1 MSTAPKRS
9 PDLER
14 IVMDPTESF
23 HWNAHDF
30 PCDIAR
36 WNYHP
41 ECEVHL
47 VRRSEGTAF
56 VGDYIGP
63 FQPGNLMLVGPNLPH
78 HWESDRRPG
87 EVVHLRDVAL
97 HFDPGLIH
105 RAAQAFPEMA
115 EVEPLMKDAERGLQ
129 FHGEAAR
136 RGAPLLER
144 IGVESG
150 VQRLLRFV
158 DLLHL
163 LAHSSD
169 RESLASVGYLPNLDR
184 EAPPVVQKI
193 MQYILA
199 NIDGQVRMAEA
210 ARLTGMS
217 EPTFCRFFKRNT
229 GNNFVGYVRKL
240 RIGAAC
246 KLLVESSLPITDICY
261 EVGYQN
267 VSNFNRHFRT
277 EKGVTPSRYRQ
288 LFMYRGEGAKAPRP
302 PNRAPAPGGGLRE
315 RKTRAAR
322 VARPL
327 D

>member
-1 MSTAPKRS
+1 MSLPLKRS

-30 PCDIAR
+30 PSDLAR

-41 ECEVHL
+41 ECELHL
-47 VRRSEGTAF
+47 IRRSSGTTF

-63 FQPGNLMLVGPNLPH
+63 FRPGNLVLVGPNLPH
-78 HWESDRRPG
+78 HWESDRSPS

-97 HFDPGLIH
+97 HFDPGLIL
-105 RAAQAFPEMA
+105 RAAQSFPEFG
-115 EVEPLMKDAERGLQ
+115 EIEPLLKDAQRGLQ
-129 FHGEAAR
+129 FHGETARDGAA
-136 RGAPLLER
+136 LLER
-144 IGVESG
+144 VGAASG
-150 VQRLLRFV
+150 LQRLLRFLE
-158 DLLHL
+158 LLRL
-163 LAHSSD
+163 LAHSRE

-184 EAPPVVQKI
+184 DAPPVVQKV

-199 NIDGQVRMAEA
+199 NLSGKVHMSEA
-210 ARLTGMS
+210 ARLTGMTNPS
-217 EPTFCRFFKRNT
+217 FCRFFKRNT

-246 KLLVESSLPITDICY
+246 KLLVDSTLPVTDVCY

-267 VSNFNRHFRT
+267 VSNFNRHFRR

-288 LFMYRGEGAKAPRP
+288 LFTHGK
-302 PNRAPAPGGGLRE
+302 GGDASMSGPERSHRE
-315 RKTRAAR
+315 
-322 VARPL
+322 
-327 D
+327 

>member
-1 MSTAPKRS
+1 MSLPLKRS

-47 VRRSEGTAF
+47 IRRSGGTEF

-63 FQPGNLMLVGPNLPH
+63 FRAGNLVLVGPNLPH

-87 EVVHLRDVAL
+87 EVIHLRDVAL

-105 RAAQAFPEMA
+105 RAAQTLPEFA
-115 EVEPLMKDAERGLQ
+115 ELVPLLKDAQRGIQ
-129 FHGEAAR
+129 FSGETAR
-136 RGAPLLER
+136 RGAALLER
-144 IGVESG
+144 VGTESG
-150 VQRLLRFV
+150 LHRMLRFL
-158 DLLHL
+158 DLLLL
-163 LAHSSD
+163 LAHSRE

-184 EAPPVVQKI
+184 EAPPVIQKI
-193 MQYILA
+193 MRYILA
-199 NIDGQVRMAEA
+199 NISGQVHTSEA
-210 ARLTGMS
+210 ARITGMT

-246 KLLVESSLPITDICY
+246 KLLVETSVPITDVCY

-267 VSNFNRHFRT
+267 VSNFNRHFRR
-277 EKGVTPSRYRQ
+277 EKGVAPSRYRQ
-288 LFMYRGEGAKAPRP
+288 LFMHRTPGDGASA
-302 PNRAPAPGGGLRE
+302 APAAPADPPAR
-315 RKTRAAR
+315 RQRAR
-322 VARPL
+322 R
-327 D
+327 

>member
-1 MSTAPKRS
+1 MSIPLKRS

-41 ECEVHL
+41 ACEVHL
-47 VRRSEGTAF
+47 IRTSSGTEF

-63 FQPGNLMLVGPNLPH
+63 FRAGNLVLVGPNLPH

-87 EVVHLRDVAL
+87 EVIHLRDVAL
-97 HFDPGLIH
+97 HFDPGIIH
-105 RAAQAFPEMA
+105 RAAQLLPEMNDL
-115 EVEPLMKDAERGLQ
+115 VPLLEHAERGIQ
-129 FHGEAAR
+129 FNGETAR
-136 RGAPLLER
+136 RGAALLER
-144 IGVESG
+144 VGVESG
-150 VQRLLRFV
+150 LSRMLRFL
-158 DLLHL
+158 DLLLL
-163 LAHSSD
+163 LAHAAE

-184 EAPPVVQKI
+184 EAPPVIQKI
-193 MQYILA
+193 MRYILA
-199 NIDGQVRMAEA
+199 NISGQVHTSEA
-210 ARLTGMS
+210 ARITGMT

-246 KLLVESSLPITDICY
+246 KLLVDSSLPITDVCY

-267 VSNFNRHFRT
+267 VSNFNRHFRR
-277 EKGVTPSRYRQ
+277 EKGITPSRYREV
-288 LFMYRGEGAKAPRP
+288 FTHRIPGNGGP
-302 PNRAPAPGGGLRE
+302 PPAPALPGR
-315 RKTRAAR
+315 RARAR
-322 VARPL
+322 R
-327 D
+327 

>member
-1 MSTAPKRS
+1 MSIPLKRS

-30 PCDIAR
+30 PSDLAR

-47 VRRSEGTAF
+47 IQRSSGTMF
-56 VGDYIGP
+56 VGDHIGP
-63 FQPGNLMLVGPNLPH
+63 FVPGNLVLIGPNLPH
-78 HWESDRRPG
+78 HWESDRDPA

-97 HFDPGLIH
+97 HFDPGLVVH
-105 RAAQAFPEMA
+105 AAQSFPEFA
-115 EVEPLMKDAERGLQ
+115 EIEPLLKDARRGLA
-129 FHGEAAR
+129 FHGETARGGAA
-136 RGAPLLER
+136 LLDR
-144 IGVESG
+144 IGAESG
-150 VQRLLRFV
+150 LPRLLRFL
-158 DLLHL
+158 DLLSL
-163 LAHSSD
+163 LAHSSE
-169 RESLASVGYLPNLDR
+169 REPLASVGYLPNLDR
-184 EAPPVVQKI
+184 DAPPLVQKV

-199 NIDGQVRMAEA
+199 NLSGAVHMSEA

-217 EPTFCRFFKRNT
+217 SPTFCRFFKRNT

-246 KLLVESSLPITDICY
+246 KLLVESSLPVTDVCY

-267 VSNFNRHFRT
+267 VSNFNRHFRR

-288 LFMYRGEGAKAPRP
+288 LFAHRQTGDLPEPAGR
-302 PNRAPAPGGGLRE
+302 RARSSP
-315 RKTRAAR
+315 
-322 VARPL
+322 
-327 D
+327 

>member
-1 MSTAPKRS
+1 MSSAPKRS

-47 VRRSEGTAF
+47 IRRSEGTAF
-56 VGDYIGP
+56 VGDHIGP
-63 FQPGNLMLVGPNLPH
+63 FQPGNLVLVGPNLPH

-87 EVVHLRDVAL
+87 EVVHLREVAL
-97 HFDPGLIH
+97 HFDPGLVH
-105 RAAQAFPEMA
+105 RAAQTFPELA
-115 EVEPLMKDAERGLQ
+115 EVEPLMKDAARGLQ
-129 FHGEAAR
+129 FHGETAR
-136 RGAPLLER
+136 RGADLLER
-144 IGVESG
+144 IGVETG

-163 LAHSSD
+163 LARSGD
-169 RESLASVGYLPNLDR
+169 REALASVGYLPNLDR
-184 EAPPVVQKI
+184 EAPPLVRKV

-199 NIDGQVRMAEA
+199 NVGGQVRMAEA

-240 RIGAAC
+240 RIGSAC
-246 KLLVESSLPITDICY
+246 KLLVESSLPVTDICY

-277 EKGVTPSRYRQ
+277 EKGVTPSGYRK
-288 LFMYRGEGAKAPRP
+288 LFSYRGEGAPTPLAGA
-302 PNRAPAPGGGLRE
+302 RARAAGGRARE
-315 RKTRAAR
+315 RRVRAAR
-322 VARPL
+322 SVS
-327 D
+327 